1 MRTTTTLSP
10 ESAAPEAVNGLL
22 APILERPDGL
32 DRGVRFPE
40 PSVEKIRG
48 PKLIALWV
56 GLAAGAWGVT
66 AGVGYGFYVVVQSV
80 LP

>member
-1 MRTTTTLSP
+1 MRTTTTLPHDPATDAHAS
-10 ESAAPEAVNGLL
+10 V
-22 APILERPDGL
+22 LERPDGL
-32 DRGVRFPE
+32 ERGVKFPE
-40 PSVEKIRG
+40 PVVEKMRG

-56 GLAAGAWGVT
+56 GLAAGAWGIT